1 MGRDRAKYKVKE
13 RNLYLR
19 VQEEERLYVAD
30 FFIEDGTFVADWA
43 ASKGDV
49 TNLEDFVAACEAYA
63 FFL

>member
-1 MGRDRAKYKVKE
+1 VKE

-30 FFIEDGTFVADWA
+30 FFTEDGTFVADWA

-49 TNLEDFVAACEAYA
+49 TNLEELVAACEAYA